1 MPNDAFTQQ
10 ALAAD
15 PHFRNR
21 TRSALSTVA
30 WQVEN
35 EDEATPNH
43 DHRISYA
50 RQVIRSLDSE
60 VTVLLPNFVFRPNV
74 MNFATTYVFAF
85 DTQVGQVVTAAGDA
99 DLMSQIAT
107 DWDQLAAAAGFVDMP
122 AAP

>member
-1 MPNDAFTQQ
+1 MNDAFTQQ

-35 EDEATPNH
+35 EDVATPNH
-43 DHRISYA
+43 ANRISYA

-60 VTVLLPNFVFRPNV
+60 VSVLLPSFVFRPNV
-74 MNFATTYVFAF
+74 LNFETSYVFAF
-85 DTQVGQVVTAAGDA
+85 DTQAGQVVSAAGDA

-107 DWDQLAAAAGFVDMP
+107 DWDNLAAAAGFVGTP
-122 AAP
+122 AP